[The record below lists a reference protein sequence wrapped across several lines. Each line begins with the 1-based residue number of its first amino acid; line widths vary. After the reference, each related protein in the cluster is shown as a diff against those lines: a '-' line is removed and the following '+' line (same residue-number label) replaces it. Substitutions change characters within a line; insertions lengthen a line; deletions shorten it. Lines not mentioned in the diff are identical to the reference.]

1 MSIHSVLDNVDDPDR
16 TVAPGGGPCHP
27 HKGGYRPGVY
37 PSAVDV
43 IVSHTNTDFDAL
55 GAMLAARRLYP
66 GAAIALS
73 GSLNRNVREFYRL
86 HADDLELVEAGRLD
100 PEAIRRLIVVET
112 VHRERLGE
120 LEQVA
125 RDPEVEVVVFD
136 HHTGEAP
143 DWVKPENLVLSED
156 GALTTTMVGILAER
170 EIAVTPLEATVFAL
184 GIHEDTGSLG
194 YPDAGVRDAEALA
207 WCLRH
212 GALQDVVAQYLR
224 TPLSEEE
231 RTLLDALVSSVEAHE
246 VAGVEVLIA
255 AVAWPVYVD
264 GVSNLAH
271 KIVDLTDALALICLV
286 EMDGRVFCVV
296 RTRLHELDAAGVAE
310 ALGGGGHPQA
320 ASAVHRGSLAEAR
333 ELVLAALPQAA
344 RPVRTAAEIMSR
356 PARFVGPE
364 TPVAEAMVLCQRHRQ
379 SGILVGDAQRLA
391 GHVTRENLDQAI
403 GHGLSHAP
411 VKSVMSTEVATCSE
425 ETPLP
430 ELTRLLRSSDAG
442 RVAVVRGG
450 EVVGV
455 VARSDLLH
463 ALGETRV
470 EEAAPAGPDLSERLL
485 ALPGL
490 EPLFQTVQAVGEGF
504 EGVYLVGG
512 AVRDLLMDEPSFDV
526 DIAVEGDGIAF
537 GRALAKA
544 LGGRVVPHDKFGTA
558 VVIHDGGRVDVATAR
573 TEFYDYPGALPA
585 VEQASIRQDLYRRD
599 FTINALAVSLKGE
612 DFGRVVDFFGGLAD
626 LDAGVLRVLH
636 NLSFIDDPTRLFRAL
651 RYENRYGF
659 RMEAHTQGLARACVE
674 MELVGELSSA
684 RLRDELEALLSE
696 QEVAGT
702 LRRLAELHLDQAIHP
717 HLAAGEDAVE
727 LVAELD
733 ELRARLAPET
743 PVWRPRLAALARRL
757 PPDELYDWFERLR
770 LRRRDADRIADAVT
784 VAARLRELVAGTD
797 EPAALR
803 ALAEPHDPDGVLMA
817 MAGAGE
823 EVRSRLERYFA
834 ELRDVRLEISGE
846 DLAEL
851 GLAESPQVGVVL
863 DEVLRRKLNGELAGR
878 DAELA
883 AARELVG
890 A

>member
-1 MSIHSVLDNVDDPDR
+1 
-16 TVAPGGGPCHP
+16 
-27 HKGGYRPGVY
+27 
-37 PSAVDV
+37 VDV
-43 IVSHTNTDFDAL
+43 IVSHANTDFDAL
-55 GAMLAARRLYP
+55 AGMLAARRLYP
-66 GAAIALS
+66 GAEIALS

-86 HADDLELVEAGRLD
+86 HADELGILEAGRVD
-100 PEAIRRLIVVET
+100 PSAIRRLIVVET
-112 VHRERLGE
+112 VHPERLGE
-120 LEQVA
+120 FEHVA
-125 RDPEVEVVVFD
+125 RDPGVEVVVFD
-136 HHTGEAP
+136 HHAGEAP
-143 DWVKPENLVLSED
+143 GWVKPENLVLSDD

-170 EIAVTPLEATVFAL
+170 EVAVTPLEATVFAL

-194 YPDAGVRDAEALA
+194 YPGIGVRDAEALA

-212 GALQDVVAQYLR
+212 GARQDVIAQYLR

-231 RTLLDALVSSVEAHE
+231 RGLLDALVSEVEAHSA
-246 VAGVEVLIA
+246 AGLEVLVA
-255 AVAWPVYVD
+255 AVAWPTYVD

-271 KIVDLTDALALICLV
+271 KIVDLTDALALVCLV
-286 EMDGRVFCVV
+286 EMEGRVFCVA
-296 RTRLHELDAAGVAE
+296 RARLPEVDAAAIAA
-310 ALGGGGHPQA
+310 ALGGGGHQQA
-320 ASAVHRGSLAEAR
+320 ASAVHRGTLAEAR
-333 ELVLAALPQAA
+333 ELVLAALPQAV
-344 RPVRTAAEIMSR
+344 RPLRTAAEIMSR

-364 TPVAEAMVLCQRHRQ
+364 SPVAEAMVLCQRHRQ
-379 SGILVGDAQRLA
+379 SGILVGEQGGLA
-391 GHVTRENLDQAI
+391 GQVTREHLDQAI
-403 GHGLSHAP
+403 AHGLSHAP
-411 VKSVMSTEVATCSE
+411 VKSVMSSEVATCSE
-425 ETPLP
+425 DTPLP

-442 RVAVVRGG
+442 RVAVLRDG

-463 ALGETRV
+463 ALGQPPAV
-470 EEAAPAGPDLSERLL
+470 EEEPVGIALGDRLL

-490 EPLFQTVQAVGEGF
+490 EAVFEAVQAVGEGF

-537 GRALAKA
+537 GRALARA
-544 LGGRVVPHDKFGTA
+544 LGGRVVPHEKFGTA
-558 VVIHDGGRVDVATAR
+558 VVVHDGGRVDVATAR

-612 DFGRVVDFFGGLAD
+612 DFGRVVDFFGGLRD
-626 LDAGVLRVLH
+626 LEEGVIRVLH

-696 QEVAGT
+696 EEVAGT
-702 LRRLAELHLDQAIHP
+702 LRRLAELRLDQAVHP

-733 ELRARLAPET
+733 RLRERFAPET
-743 PVWRPRLAALARRL
+743 PRWRPRLAALARRL
-757 PPDELYDWFERLR
+757 PADELYGWFESLR
-770 LRRRDADRIADAVT
+770 LRRRDADRIADAVA
-784 VAARLRELVAGTD
+784 VAPRLRELIAATD

-803 ALAEPHDPDGVLMA
+803 ALAGPHDPDGLLMA
-817 MAGAGE
+817 MAGGDD
-823 EVRSRLERYFA
+823 EVRARLTRYFE
-834 ELRDVRLEISGE
+834 ELRGVTLEISGA

-851 GLAESPQVGVVL
+851 GLGESPQVGAIL
-863 DEVLRRKLNGELAGR
+863 DEVLRRKVNGELSGR
-878 DAELA
+878 EAELA
-883 AARELVG
+883 AARELI
-890 A
+890 ASPA